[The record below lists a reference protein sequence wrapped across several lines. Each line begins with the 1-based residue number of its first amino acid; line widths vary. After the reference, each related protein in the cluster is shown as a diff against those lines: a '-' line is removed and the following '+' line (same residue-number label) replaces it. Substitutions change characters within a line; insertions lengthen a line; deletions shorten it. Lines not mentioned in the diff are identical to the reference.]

1 MTIDARVVTLLA
13 AISLAGCGG
22 GPAEEGDATA
32 APTDADAFGRV
43 VNVEV
48 QQIVAADFTELV
60 QVTGTVRAN
69 RDVVVSAEEAGV
81 VREIVAEE
89 GASVSEGDPLLRIDD
104 SILRSQ
110 VAEAEARSALAGET
124 WERRR
129 RLFEEDGVGS
139 ELAYLEARYQAAQA
153 AAVLGTL
160 RERLA
165 RTTVRA
171 PISGI
176 LERREVE
183 LGTMVSP
190 GVPVARIVEIDPV
203 KVAGGVPERFAADV
217 RTGSEAVVRFD
228 VLAGEAYRARVNYVG
243 ATVNPRNRT
252 FEAELRLPNPGRAI
266 KPEMVANI
274 EIMRGTIADAIV
286 IPQESLVRGEDGFVT
301 FVVGSDASGA
311 EVAEQRKVTLGP
323 SQRDLVVV
331 EEGLAR
337 GDRLI
342 VLGQN
347 LVVNGDRVRVVAT
360 RDRAI
365 PQAEK

>member
-1 MTIDARVVTLLA
+1 MKIDVRVVTLLA
-13 AISLAGCGG
+13 ALSLAGCGG
-22 GPAEEGDATA
+22 GAVEEGGGGAG
-32 APTDADAFGRV
+32 PADAAEFLRI

-48 QQIVAADFTELV
+48 QQLAAADFMELV
-60 QVTGTVRAN
+60 QVTGTVQAN

-81 VREIVAEE
+81 VREVLAEE
-89 GASVSEGDPLLRIDD
+89 GAAVSEGDPLLRIDER
-104 SILRSQ
+104 ILRSQ
-110 VAEAEARSALAGET
+110 VAEAEARSGLAGET

-139 ELAYLEARYQAAQA
+139 ELAYLEARYQADQE
-153 AAVLGTL
+153 AAVLSAL

-190 GVPVARIVEIDPV
+190 GAPVARIVEIDPV
-203 KVAGGVPERFAADV
+203 KVSGGVPERFAADV
-217 RTGSEAVVRFD
+217 RLGSEAVVRFD
-228 VLAGEAYRARVNYVG
+228 VFAGEEYRGRVNYVG

-274 EIMRGTIADAIV
+274 EILKGTIADAIV
-286 IPQESLVRGEDGFVT
+286 IPQESLVRAEDGFVT

-311 EVAEQRKVTLGP
+311 EIAELREVTLGP

-331 EEGLAR
+331 EEGLMR

-360 RDRAI
+360 RDAAM
-365 PQAEK
+365 PQAEQ

>member
-1 MTIDARVVTLLA
+1 MNRYAKVLVP
-13 AISLAGCGG
+13 LAGLLPVACAGGSADDGG
-22 GPAEEGDATA
+22 GETTP
-32 APTDADAFGRV
+32 ADAAFVRV

-48 QQIVAADFTELV
+48 QPLATTDFTQLV

-69 RDVVVSAEEAGV
+69 RDVTVSAEEAGV
-81 VREIVAEE
+81 VREILAEE
-89 GASVSEGDPLLRIDD
+89 GAAVAAGDPLIRIDD

-110 VAEAEARSALAGET
+110 VAEAEARAMLAGET

-139 ELAYLEARYQAAQA
+139 ELAYLEARYQAEQA
-153 AAVLGTL
+153 SAGLAAL

-165 RTTVRA
+165 RTTVTA
-171 PISGI
+171 PIPGI

-183 LGTMVSP
+183 IGVMVSP

-203 KVAGGVPERFAADV
+203 RITGGVPERFAAEV
-217 RTGSEAVVRFD
+217 RPGREAVVRFD
-228 VLAGEAYRARVNYVG
+228 VLEGEMYGGLVDYVG

-252 FEAELRLPNPGRAI
+252 FEAELRLPNPGLAI

-274 EIMRGTIADAIV
+274 EILTGTIPGAIV
-286 IPQESLVRGEDGFVT
+286 VPQESLVRAEDGFVV
-301 FVVGSDASGA
+301 FVVGRDGA
-311 EVAEQRKVTLGP
+311 GGEVAELREVTIGP
-323 SQRDLVVV
+323 AQRDLVVI
-331 EEGLAR
+331 EEGLRA

-347 LVVNGDRVRVVAT
+347 LVVGGDRVRVVAT
-360 RDRAI
+360 RDGMPARGE
-365 PQAEK
+365 Q